1 MAFTLTI
8 PRRRVSAWS
17 AIGSWPAAPLSG
29 IAERHPVASP
39 APAPIGSALSYE
51 GDIERGRRF
60 MTLVLEGYAGS
71 LAEAA
76 IRFAISHPAMGTIL
90 VGMASLQQREGAL
103 AAVRKGPLPRA
114 ARDRI
119 AMLQKGFA
127 GEVALIRLPSTS
139 LLARAR
145 RVRDQRQHQRG
156 PKVYSLHAP
165 EEECIGKGK
174 AHRPYE
180 FGVKISVATTRRH
193 ANDGA

>member
-8 PRRRVSAWS
+8 PRRGVSAWS

-119 AMLQKGFA
+119 AML
-127 GEVALIRLPSTS
+127 
-139 LLARAR
+139 
-145 RVRDQRQHQRG
+145 
-156 PKVYSLHAP
+156 
-165 EEECIGKGK
+165 
-174 AHRPYE
+174 
-180 FGVKISVATTRRH
+180 
-193 ANDGA
+193 

>member
-8 PRRRVSAWS
+8 PRRGVSAWS

-90 VGMASLQQREGAL
+90 VGMATPMEFEQAL
-103 AAVRKGPLPRA
+103 AAVNKGPLPPA
-114 ARDRI
+114 AI
-119 AMLQKGFA
+119 ARLGELQQGFV
-127 GEVALIRLPSTS
+127 GE
-139 LLARAR
+139 
-145 RVRDQRQHQRG
+145 QR
-156 PKVYSLHAP
+156 
-165 EEECIGKGK
+165 
-174 AHRPYE
+174 
-180 FGVKISVATTRRH
+180 
-193 ANDGA
+193 